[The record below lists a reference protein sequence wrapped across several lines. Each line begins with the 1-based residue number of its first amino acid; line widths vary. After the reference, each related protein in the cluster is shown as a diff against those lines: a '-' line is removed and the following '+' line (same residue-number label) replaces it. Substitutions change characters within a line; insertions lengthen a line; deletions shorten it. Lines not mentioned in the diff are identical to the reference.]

1 MARKKGSKNKS
12 KLHPADRPELLEKQI
27 ELNEL
32 EHKKEL
38 VGEPYKLTLKSLG
51 RVYKSEGATLKEALA
66 GIKVMGNAKAVSVLI
81 VEKGDR
87 RIEKVIYPLMA
98 HRYFSNG
105 GPTMKTY
112 ALNKITELIPF

>member
-1 MARKKGSKNKS
+1 MPRPKKIKTISNKFPPIDG
-12 KLHPADRPELLEKQI
+12 KLPTGVPFR
-27 ELNEL
+27 
-32 EHKKEL
+32 
-38 VGEPYKLTLKSLG
+38 VGAVGGNRASLYKLTLKSLG